1 MIYLDT
7 HVAVWLYAGDISR
20 LSQNAK
26 KAVNEHSLIISPM
39 VSLEMTYL
47 HEIGRLNTD
56 MPVIAAYLKE
66 AVGLEICSIPF
77 GKVVDYAIK
86 QTWTRDPFDRLIVA
100 QAAVT
105 KSGLITKDEMIRK
118 HYKYSVW

>member
-7 HVAVWLYAGDISR
+7 HTVVWLYAGDISK
-20 LSQNAK
+20 LSQKAK
-26 KAVNEHSLIISPM
+26 EAVNEHSLIISPM

-56 MPVIAAYLKE
+56 MPKIVSYLKE
-66 AVGLEICSIPF
+66 TVGLEICSIPF
-77 GKVVDYAIK
+77 GQVIDCAVK
-86 QTWTRDPFDRLIVA
+86 QTWTRDPFDRVIVGH
-100 QAAVT
+100 AAVT

-118 HYKYSVW
+118 HYEYSVW